1 MTAPNDTA
9 APAEVWYRGD
19 TTSTAGPHAVIIET
33 GGHEPL
39 GLLHHVTKHSP
50 TGFSWGFEGSGPAD
64 LARSLLIAVL
74 GDDAKCATCR
84 GCRNIIWPKGRNEDA
99 PGYADPIPFDGAIM
113 DQCDPDSVSSCYDC
127 DDGYRRL
134 PYQEFK
140 REFVARW
147 GDSWRISRAEVLQW
161 LADHSE

>member
-39 GLLHHVTKHSP
+39 GLLNHVAKHSP
-50 TGFSWGFEGSGPAD
+50 TGFSWGYAGSGPAD

-74 GDDAKCATCR
+74 GDDAVCRTC
-84 GCRNIIWPKGRNEDA
+84 KGTRLLVW
-99 PGYADPIPFDGAIM
+99 
-113 DQCDPDSVSSCYDC
+113 DPDSDREVPYEADSHDAGETYKCIDC
-127 DDGYRRL
+127 EGGYRPL

-140 REFVARW
+140 FEFVARW
-147 GDSWRISRAEVLQW
+147 GDSWRISRTEVFQW
-161 LADHSE
+161 LADHSDE